1 MIRDGDTRV
10 LQPIGTIRTAFSRK
24 EDAPAQGALRPE
36 GVGTIEVLPEY
47 IDALDSVDTFSHLIL
62 LYALDRPESV
72 QMRPVPLLGDSPTG
86 LFATRHP
93 ARPNGIG
100 LTVVSLLAR
109 EGATLTVGMVD
120 MLDQTPLLDIK
131 PYVPTFDAFPEASEG
146 WFAGCR
152 DRAATPGRA

>member
-1 MIRDGDTRV
+1 MMHDADVRV
-10 LQPIGTIRTAFSRK
+10 LEPIGVIRTAFSRK

-36 GVGTIEVLPEY
+36 GVGTVEVLPEY
-47 IDALDSVDTFSHLIL
+47 IDALTDVDEFSHLIL
-62 LYALDRPESV
+62 LYALDRPDTV
-72 QMRPVPLLGDSPTG
+72 RLRPVPLLGDCPKG

-109 EGATLTVGMVD
+109 EGTTLTVGMVD
-120 MLDQTPLLDIK
+120 MLDATPLLDIK
-131 PYVPTFDAFPEASEG
+131 PYVPMFDAFPEASEG

-152 DRAATPGRA
+152 DRVKMPDRA